1 MNFIWDK
8 ITEWLKG
15 LLVGGI
21 VSNLSGLFDSI
32 NTRVADVASTV
43 GIVAWD
49 ADVRHVDSDFIR
61 FSLPPYSLSSFSIIN
76 HYPLQ
81 VQHRALQYRKSAPA

>member
-1 MNFIWDK
+1 MSLNFIWDK

-32 NTRVADVASTV
+32 NTER
-43 GIVAWD
+43 
-49 ADVRHVDSDFIR
+49 
-61 FSLPPYSLSSFSIIN
+61 
-76 HYPLQ
+76 
-81 VQHRALQYRKSAPA
+81 QHLQYDQKSV

>member
-1 MNFIWDK
+1 MSLNFIWDK

-43 GIVAWD
+43 GKT
-49 ADVRHVDSDFIR
+49 
-61 FSLPPYSLSSFSIIN
+61 P
-76 HYPLQ
+76 
-81 VQHRALQYRKSAPA
+81 